1 MRTTRTIWI
10 SEALVSISLFALIFS
25 QLSTDEAGAFLMT
38 ELPLFT
44 VAFLVAMLAGRPG
57 KILALGVGLGFAFA
71 AVLAIGASD
80 SCSDSDILCF
90 GPGAMF
96 AIGLIFAGALYPGWA
111 LGTGLGTL
119 ARMTSF
125 AERSNR

>member
-1 MRTTRTIWI
+1 
-10 SEALVSISLFALIFS
+10 
-25 QLSTDEAGAFLMT
+25 
-38 ELPLFT
+38 
-44 VAFLVAMLAGRPG
+44 
-57 KILALGVGLGFAFA
+57 
-71 AVLAIGASD
+71 
-80 SCSDSDILCF
+80 
-90 GPGAMF
+90 MF